1 MQYESKSEKETA
13 STTGKVDPRDIIT
26 NEDLDQDDDREEDI
40 AWSIAAAYAFLEEE
54 KNEE

>member
-1 MQYESKSEKETA
+1 MEYEIKSDRETA
-13 STTGKVDPRDIIT
+13 STTGPIDPRDIIT
-26 NEDLDQDDDREEDI
+26 NEDI